1 VTGSGDD
8 RDEDDE
14 SPSSGSDDDF
24 LRAVAA
30 APVRTMPSVLRHGE
44 DDPEHIGHFAI
55 LSRLG
60 QGGMG
65 IVYQAR
71 DENLG
76 RVVALKVLPTAF
88 ETDQTKRGRFMREA
102 RSAAAVTHP
111 NIATIYEVGESEGRI
126 FIAMELVEGPTLR
139 RIMGDRPLEL
149 ARALRLFGQIAAGVA
164 KAHGAAIVHRDLK
177 PDNVVVGSDELVK
190 VLDFG
195 LAKSV
200 EADAL
205 ITRSGE
211 ELMVGTPAYMPPEQ
225 VRGQLVTPASDVFAM
240 GVMLYEMLTAR
251 RPFGGKTLPELV
263 ASIERDTPTTPSAVN
278 PKVPAALDRIVVRCL
293 SKEPAGRYATAGA
306 LLEELRR
313 FESIAPPPAVRTTG
327 AGTDSVV
334 TPPPSSATPRRRGP
348 SWRWGLVALG
358 VVAAGGGVAALSAKR
373 WSGSSS
379 GASGAS
385 GSGSSVVL
393 ALAPPSA
400 VLACPPLLASGV
412 DEPSGWL
419 GAAAASLACRRAA
432 ILMGGNLSRVQ
443 VPAELLDL
451 PRQPSGGLPL
461 DPYTATD
468 ARDRSIAAAKARATR
483 WLDGSVARDS
493 DRFRVTLVVRAQDGH
508 EVARGE
514 GQGRQMYQAVREAM
528 RPLVALGAVPRAPGM
543 DAEIAQWWGVRDVE
557 LAATLDDWHTSLGVS
572 AAATA
577 EEWTKLALRHDELGA
592 RWAYDAFE
600 AQGGAPGLNAP
611 VELTALDRSSPAAFA
626 ASAPSY
632 ALSNPRADPVAL
644 ATEARRMAD
653 AEASSEGKRALV
665 LAAVE
670 LLSLAGQPAAR
681 ELVLGLL
688 RLDPRSDHAWEMS
701 QRASAGEART
711 GPLMRAYTAWAPE
724 DQASWED
731 VAFTDDS
738 LDSAQ
743 RIAWARRAYL
753 IAADWSHWG
762 LKLGE
767 ALVRAG
773 RGEDARALAGEMLLR
788 GPVMDEAAQGVLVRV
803 DASEAHFG
811 AALDRGMQ
819 LLQGMAVYGAPSD
832 WSILNAL
839 LDVAVIVG
847 KAPALA
853 DAFALRFVLVDPP
866 RLVQGHVLGRDVPDA
881 VARACALSS
890 RDVSK
895 RCFARVHDL
904 LVSKYFRWPGGT
916 SDAEISGLARF
927 GAGDMKGAAEAWR
940 PLAQGDVDR
949 RLFPVAFDASGDVD
963 VAERVDAKLMASGD
977 GNYDGV
983 SLSHVRS
990 ALRAMKR
997 GDRERAKQL
1006 AQQVVDA
1013 WGAADVPVPPVAA
1026 MKALLARL
1034 R

>member
-1 VTGSGDD
+1 MPAPVTDSGDNHD
-8 RDEDDE
+8 RDGDA
-14 SPSSGSDDDF
+14 PSSGAEDTF

-44 DDPEHIGHFAI
+44 GEPERIGHFAVLARI
-55 LSRLG
+55 G

-76 RVVALKVLPTAF
+76 RVVALKVLPPGF
-88 ETDQTKRGRFMREA
+88 ESDPTKRMRFMREA

-111 NIATIYEVGESEGRI
+111 NIATIYEVGESEGHI
-126 FIAMELVEGPTLR
+126 FIAMELVEGRTLR
-139 RIMGDRPLEL
+139 ELLSDRPLEVPTV
-149 ARALRLFGQIAAGVA
+149 LRLFGQIAAGVA
-164 KAHGAAIVHRDLK
+164 KAHAAAIVHRDLK
-177 PDNVVVGSDELVK
+177 PDNVVVGNDDIVK

-200 EADAL
+200 DTDAL
-205 ITRSGE
+205 VTRSGE
-211 ELMVGTPAYMPPEQ
+211 ELMLGTPAYMPPEQ
-225 VRGQLVTPASDVFAM
+225 ARGQQVTPASDVFAL

-251 RPFGGKTLPELV
+251 RPFHGKNVPELV
-263 ASIERDTPTTPSAVN
+263 SSIERDTPTTPSAIN
-278 PKVPAALDRIVVRCL
+278 PRVPAALDRIVIRCL
-293 SKEPAGRYATAGA
+293 AKEPSGRFETAGA
-306 LLEELRR
+306 LADELRR
-313 FESIAPPPAVRTTG
+313 LESIAPPSPAQRTT
-327 AGTDSVV
+327 AGDSMV
-334 TPPPSSATPRRRGP
+334 TPPPSSATPRRSP
-348 SWRWGLVALG
+348 SWRWGLAAVAIAG
-358 VVAAGGGVAALSAKR
+358 AGGAIAGVAAKRGSAPP
-373 WSGSSS
+373 GS
-379 GASGAS
+379 ASAQ
-385 GSGSSVVL
+385 VPAL
-393 ALAPPSA
+393 ALGAPSA
-400 VLACPPLLASGV
+400 ALACPPLVASGV

-432 ILMGGNLSRVQ
+432 ILMGGKLDRVQ

-451 PRQPSGGLPL
+451 SRQPSGDLPL
-461 DPYTATD
+461 DPYAAND
-468 ARDRSIAAAKARATR
+468 ARDRSIAVARTRATK
-483 WLDGSVARDS
+483 WLDGSIARGS
-493 DRFRVTLVVRAQDGH
+493 DRFRVTLVIRAQDGR
-508 EVARGE
+508 ELARGD
-514 GQGRQMYQAVREAM
+514 GQGKQMYQAVREAM
-528 RPLVALGAVPRAPGM
+528 KPLLAPGAVIRAPAM
-543 DAEIAQWWGVRDVE
+543 DAEIAQWSGVRDVE
-557 LAATLDDWHTSLGVS
+557 LAAALDDWHTSLGVS

-577 EEWTKLALRHDELGA
+577 EEWSKLAPRRDELGA

-600 AQGGAPGLNAP
+600 AQGGAPDLSAP
-611 VELTALDRSSPAAFA
+611 VEPTALDRTSPAAFA
-626 ASAPSY
+626 ASAPSF
-632 ALSNPRADPVAL
+632 ALTSPDADPVAL
-644 ATEARRMAD
+644 AAEARRLAD

-711 GPLMRAYTAWAPE
+711 GPLMRAYAAWAPE

-731 VAFTDDS
+731 VAFTDES

-753 IAADWSHWG
+753 VAPDWSHWG

-773 RGEDARALAGEMLLR
+773 RGEEARALAGEMLLR
-788 GPVMDEAAQGVLVRV
+788 GPAMDEGAQGVLVRV

-819 LLQGMAVYGAPSD
+819 LLQSMAVYGAPSD

-853 DAFALRFVLVDPP
+853 DAFARRFVLLDPP
-866 RLVQGHVLGRDVPDA
+866 RLVRGHVLGRDVPDA

-904 LVSKYFRWPGGT
+904 LMSKYFRWPGGT

-949 RLFPVAFDASGDVD
+949 RLFPVAFDAAGDPD
-963 VAERVDAKLMASGD
+963 MAERVDAKLMASGD
-977 GNYDGV
+977 GSYDGV

-990 ALRAMKR
+990 ARRAMKR

-1013 WGAADVPVPPVAA
+1013 WGAADMLVPEVAE
-1026 MKALLARL
+1026 MKALLTRL
-1034 R
+1034 H